1 MTATTGQAT
10 GGEGEAPTELP
21 EPRAGAHWR
30 WATPRRALLT
40 GGALV
45 AGGAMAAGLGLGV
58 AAATSSSTSTPST
71 DVPGG
76 AHAPTGN
83 GSSRPTV
90 GGRITALDGDD
101 IVVQTRDT
109 TRTTVVYSSA
119 TTFEAI
125 SGPNGATT
133 TSSGAELKVG
143 AFIGVEG
150 TKNADGTV
158 TASSV
163 TIGGPPSGAK
173 GGPPPAAGERP
184 GTGAP
189 AGAPAPSGSASA

>member
-1 MTATTGQAT
+1 MTAITGHAT
-10 GGEGEAPTELP
+10 EGEDDARTGLP

-30 WATPRRALLT
+30 WARPQRALLT

-45 AGGAMAAGLGLGV
+45 AGGAVAAGLGLGV
-58 AAATSSSTSTPST
+58 AAAASSSTSTLST
-71 DVPGG
+71 DASGG
-76 AHAPTGN
+76 AHAPPGN
-83 GSSRPTV
+83 GGTQPTV

-101 IVVQTRDT
+101 LVVQSRDT
-109 TRTTVVYSSA
+109 TPTTVYSSA

-143 AFIGVEG
+143 AFIGVDG

-158 TASSV
+158 IASSV
-163 TIGGPPSGAK
+163 TIVRPPTDAK
-173 GGPPPAAGERP
+173 TGPPPASGERP
-184 GTGAP
+184 GHSAP
-189 AGAPAPSGSASA
+189 AGAPVASGSPSA